1 MGAINEA
8 ADAVKGGKLQALR
21 EAAKHLV
28 SLGYGVIQTG
38 AGGDAKRPLKRN
50 WNRDVATTPE
60 AIEGWEWPSEE
71 GAGIAIVPFGR
82 VVALDLDAPNKDEK
96 RPSPEVDLYYH
107 SLLSKFP
114 ELAHAWREKTP
125 GGGYHLVV
133 RVAPSVDT
141 TKLKKTAE
149 GPYGVKVELKGWQR
163 GAIVVAPTEVEGR
176 PYEILHGPVP
186 VASLPEMGNEF
197 FEYLELLPKPKAS
210 PKRRVTGE
218 SVSGGLADSLLHEAF
233 QRIEEAVRG
242 DRNNSVF
249 RAFLNLGRVK
259 AFLGDRFE
267 EVRRELYEKA
277 KEKLVGPDFPEKEL
291 RAAAESG
298 LRYGERRP
306 LPTEMGRHSIHYGV
320 VAEEVLSEIGG
331 DIRYVEKL
339 GWCVWN
345 GRFWQRR
352 PKEWGIV
359 GIIYGVMKR
368 KIGVWREALEAG
380 AGGEG
385 FAGWLE
391 KLEKN
396 INDPAWLSKVEALL
410 MRVDAF
416 GVQMLFRDLPPPS
429 ETRHLLPVANG
440 VIDLTTGELHPH
452 ENYKGKML
460 FGVLDTPYDPNARA
474 PHFEAAMRVWS
485 AGDPEWVDYVQW
497 ALGSSLTGDT
507 SAQKMFIFY
516 GKTANGKSTLLR
528 IVAEVLQDFAAR
540 VPSELFKK
548 HKKDTHPTQIMTLFG
563 KRMAYCPDFPD
574 KTPLDEEIIKAQTGD
589 ILSGR
594 AMREDYVEF
603 EATHKAVI
611 ATNDLPKV
619 TSSKEAVFRRVIP
632 IPFRVSFD
640 AAKRADP
647 HFLDKLRRE
656 KAGILR
662 WLVEGA
668 KKYLND
674 PKRVPPKS
682 IGDLWEAYKTREDI
696 VASFVAAC
704 VERVEGAAVTRKEL
718 YETFVAYCEAK
729 AEKPYTPN
737 AFTRRFRELYKPEEA
752 ITSGERKYLNIR
764 IREEWQNIE
773 EKSLIEEVP
782 ADSLPDTLFS
792 APEEPELPLYL
803 EEYQKATER
812 LADLT
817 DRLVKKVAAEKGW
830 EKAFSLGL
838 RHLRAM
844 AYGAA
849 VFLREET
856 DQPLPTPKEGLAVL
870 QKVIGEAEK
879 MLNGEEVRLE
889 PLPALPQ
896 IDYPT
901 GKAYWDGD
909 DPTPTPDGDPTP
921 PDGPAPDPTPEVGEP
936 KVEFVSDASRLPDLE
951 ERLQKEDAVGW
962 DLETVA
968 HPGTL
973 GGALHPATGRARL
986 FTLYLPTENTAY
998 IIDLDGVPEAWRLL
1012 AKAKKIVGHNLTFDL
1027 SFAAANGA
1035 YIAHP
1040 KERLWDTMIAEKLLD
1055 CKEYSEPRRHSLKE
1069 LAAKVG
1075 IRLNKE
1081 HQTADWGGL
1090 LTWDMLRYAALD
1102 AYAAYKV
1109 YLSQRGRI
1117 AEAGLG
1123 RAMAIE
1129 MGALPA
1135 IAGMRA
1141 WGVGVDGDAVK
1152 RDWDAHLAEVRELE
1166 KELEPYGREVEPSLI
1181 LGEPLNWNRLELI
1194 KKVLHRQGLPADETN
1209 EEALAPY
1216 KDHPFVAT
1224 LLKWR
1229 EVTKR
1234 GKLLAGLLEP
1244 ARRGGRIY
1252 ADWDA
1257 LGAGTGRMTC
1267 SSPNLQQTPHELRAY
1282 IKPRE
1287 GCVLVKAD
1295 FSQIELR
1302 IAAALAKDRRMLQ
1315 AFREGTDLHRLTAS
1329 LILSKP
1335 IDRVAKEER
1344 QLAKALNFGLL
1355 YGMGAEGL
1363 KTYAATQYGVS
1374 LSLERAREYRE
1385 KFFATYPGLAKWH
1398 RDTGRTLREAKSR
1411 GEGGIVVETLA
1422 GRKRWVPED
1431 ALTAALNT
1439 PVQGTGADGL
1449 KAAVAVLY
1457 KRLLERGL
1465 WGEVRIVLL
1474 VHDEVVVEAP
1484 EPLAVVATHL
1494 LTEAMREGMEAI
1506 VKGVPI
1512 EVEAGIYAD
1521 WGQTRH
1527 PLNEAWVHFA
1537 KLPEGH
1543 PVREAILKGEDP
1555 DPEAAGDYL
1564 IDAWIVKAALRG
1576 GDIEPP
1582 F

>member
-1 MGAINEA
+1 MLTTAMA
-8 ADAVKGGKLQALR
+8 ADAVKGSKLQALR

-28 SLGYGVIQTG
+28 SVGYGVIQTG
-38 AGGDAKRPLKRN
+38 GGGDPKRPLKRN

-60 AIEGWEWPSEE
+60 AIEGWKWPSEE
-71 GAGIAIVPFGR
+71 GAGIAIVPSGR
-82 VVALDLDAPNKDEK
+82 VVAIDIDAPNKDGEK
-96 RPSPEVDLYYH
+96 PSREADGLYDY
-107 SLLSKFP
+107 LLRRFP
-114 ELAHAWREKTP
+114 ELAYAWREKTP
-125 GGGYHLVV
+125 NGGYHIVV
-133 RVAPSVDT
+133 RVAPSVDA

-149 GPYGVKVELKGWQR
+149 GRYGVKIELKGWQK
-163 GAIVVAPTEVEGR
+163 ACLVVAPTEVDGK
-176 PYEILHGPVP
+176 PYELIYGPVE
-186 VASLPEMGNEF
+186 VGRLPEMGKEF
-197 FEYLELLPKPKAS
+197 FEVLELLPKPKA
-210 PKRRVTGE
+210 PHKKRVFEEGIPA
-218 SVSGGLADSLLHEAF
+218 GLADSLLHEAF
-233 QRIEEAVRG
+233 QIIEDAVKG
-242 DRNNSVF
+242 NRNESVF

-259 AFLGDRFE
+259 TILGDRFE

-277 KEKLVGPDFPEKEL
+277 KEKLVAPDFPEKEL
-291 RAAAESG
+291 RAAAENG
-298 LRYGERRP
+298 LRYGEQIK
-306 LPTEMGRHSIHYGV
+306 LPTLMSKQSITPEF
-320 VAEEVLSEIGG
+320 VADIVCSEKG
-331 DIRYVEKL
+331 DDLRYIENL
-339 GWCVWN
+339 GWVVWN
-345 GRFWQRR
+345 GRFWRRR

-359 GIIYGVMKR
+359 GIIAQVMKQ
-368 KIGVWREALEAG
+368 KIAVWREALEGG
-380 AGGEG
+380 AGGEA
-385 FAGWLE
+385 FAAWLE
-391 KLEKN
+391 RLEKYLG
-396 INDPAWLSKVEALL
+396 DPTFQSKVETLL
-410 MRVDAF
+410 KTNDRF
-416 GVQMLFRDLPPPS
+416 GLQKRFDELPPPS

-440 VIDLTTGELHPH
+440 VLDLTTGELHPH
-452 ENYKGKML
+452 KKYKDKML
-460 FGVLDTPYDPNARA
+460 FGVLDTPYDPDARA
-474 PHFEAAMRVWS
+474 PHFEAAMRTWG
-485 AGDPEWVDYVQW
+485 AGDAEWVDYMQW
-497 ALGSSLTGDT
+497 VLGSFLTGDT
-507 SAQKMFIFY
+507 SAQKMYIFY

-574 KTPLDEEIIKAQTGD
+574 KTPLDEEIIKSQTGD

-603 EATHKAVI
+603 DTTHKAVI

-632 IPFRVSFD
+632 IPFRVTFD

-656 KAGILR
+656 KTGILR

-674 PKRVPPKS
+674 LKREPPKS

-737 AFTRRFRELYKPEEA
+737 AFTRRFRELFKPSEA
-752 ITSGERKYLNIR
+752 TTSGERKYLNLR

-773 EKSLIEEVP
+773 EKPLIEEVS
-782 ADSLPDTLFS
+782 ADSLPETLFS
-792 APEEPELPLYL
+792 VPKEPELPLYI
-803 EEYQKATER
+803 EETVKAAER
-812 LADLT
+812 LHELYTQLTQRDGAGVEALKWGVRGLQASLYAYWAVLSEGEPLRVAD
-817 DRLVKKVAAEKGW
+817 
-830 EKAFSLGL
+830 
-838 RHLRAM
+838 
-844 AYGAA
+844 
-849 VFLREET
+849 REYAS
-856 DQPLPTPKEGLAVL
+856 PTPKEGLAVV
-870 QKVIGEAEK
+870 QRVVQEMERT
-879 MLNGEEVRLE
+879 LNGEEVALE
-889 PLPALPQ
+889 PLYELP
-896 IDYPT
+896 DLP
-901 GKAYWDGD
+901 DLPD
-909 DPTPTPDGDPTP
+909 PTPDGDPTP
-921 PDGPAPDPTPEVGEP
+921 PDGPAPETTPGEGEP

-998 IIDLDGVPEAWRLL
+998 LIDLDGVPEAWRLL
-1012 AKAKKIVGHNLTFDL
+1012 AKAKKIVGHNLIFDL

-1035 YIAHP
+1035 YIANP

-1075 IRLNKE
+1075 IGLNKE

-1090 LTWDMLRYAALD
+1090 LTWDMLRYAAMD
-1102 AYAAYKV
+1102 AYAAYMV
-1109 YLSQRGRI
+1109 YLSQRERI
-1117 AEAGLG
+1117 AGAGLG

-1135 IAGMRA
+1135 IAAMRA

-1152 RDWDAHLAEVRELE
+1152 RDWEAHLAEVRELE
-1166 KELEPYGREVEPSLI
+1166 KELEPYGREVEPSLNV
-1181 LGEPLNWNRLELI
+1181 GERLNWNRLELI

-1329 LILSKP
+1329 LILSKGL
-1335 IDRVAKEER
+1335 DQVTKEER

-1374 LSLERAREYRE
+1374 LLLERAKEYRQ
-1385 KFFATYPGLAKWH
+1385 KFFRTYPGLAKWH
-1398 RDTGRTLREAKSR
+1398 RATDRTLHEAKNR
-1411 GEGGIVVETLA
+1411 GDGGVVVETLA
-1422 GRKRWVPED
+1422 GRKRWV
-1431 ALTAALNT
+1431 AGLTAALNT

-1449 KAAVAVLY
+1449 KAAVALLY

-1494 LTEAMREGMEAI
+1494 LTEAMREGMAAI

-1521 WGQTRH
+1521 WGQTPH
-1527 PLNEAWVHFA
+1527 PLHEAWERFA
-1537 KLPEGH
+1537 KIPEGH
-1543 PVREAILKGEDP
+1543 PVREAILKSEDP
-1555 DPEAAGDYL
+1555 DPEAAGDFLTDYWRIKEL
-1564 IDAWIVKAALRG
+1564 LNAENTEL
-1576 GDIEPP
+1576 P